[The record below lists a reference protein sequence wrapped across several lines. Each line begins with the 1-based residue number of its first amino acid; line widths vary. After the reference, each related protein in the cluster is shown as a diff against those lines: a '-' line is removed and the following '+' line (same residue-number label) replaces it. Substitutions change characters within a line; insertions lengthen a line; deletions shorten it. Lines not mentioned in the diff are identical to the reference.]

1 MQAVLL
7 GFELAL
13 PFLAAS
19 LIVGLVVSI
28 LQAATQIQEIT
39 LTFVP
44 KIVVTGVVLLVAGRG
59 CSTGSRLHDAALR
72 PDPPARRAVTQAV
85 ALPELAAEQFVAFL
99 LVLTRV
105 GGLFVLAPVFSA
117 RAAAAAGE
125 ARRRDGAGPGC

>member
-1 MQAVLL
+1 MNGDVAINLAMQAMLL

-44 KIVVTGVVLLVAGRG
+44 KIVVTGIVLVIAGPWMLDRVTSYTTQLFIEIPQLVA
-59 CSTGSRLHDAALR
+59 
-72 PDPPARRAVTQAV
+72 P
-85 ALPELAAEQFVAFL
+85 
-99 LVLTRV
+99 
-105 GGLFVLAPVFSA
+105 
-117 RAAAAAGE
+117 
-125 ARRRDGAGPGC
+125 

>member
-1 MQAVLL
+1 LNGDVVIHLAMQAMIL

-44 KIVVTGVVLLVAGRG
+44 KIVVTGIVLVIAGPWMLDRITAYTTQLFVEIPLLV
-59 CSTGSRLHDAALR
+59 
-72 PDPPARRAVTQAV
+72 
-85 ALPELAAEQFVAFL
+85 
-99 LVLTRV
+99 
-105 GGLFVLAPVFSA
+105 
-117 RAAAAAGE
+117 
-125 ARRRDGAGPGC
+125 GP

>member
-7 GFELAL
+7 GFQLAL

-44 KIVVTGVVLLVAGRG
+44 KIVVTGIVLVVAGPWMLDRI
-59 CSTGSRLHDAALR
+59 TAYT
-72 PDPPARRAVTQAV
+72 TQ
-85 ALPELAAEQFVAFL
+85 
-99 LVLTRV
+99 
-105 GGLFVLAPVFSA
+105 LFVEIPQLV
-117 RAAAAAGE
+117 
-125 ARRRDGAGPGC
+125 GP

>member
-1 MQAVLL
+1 MNGDVAIHLAMNAMLL

-44 KIVVTGVVLLVAGRG
+44 KIVVTGITLVIAGPWMLDR
-59 CSTGSRLHDAALR
+59 
-72 PDPPARRAVTQAV
+72 VTSYTT
-85 ALPELAAEQFVAFL
+85 E
-99 LVLTRV
+99 
-105 GGLFVLAPVFSA
+105 LFVQIPQLVSP
-117 RAAAAAGE
+117 
-125 ARRRDGAGPGC
+125 

>member
-1 MQAVLL
+1 MNGDVAIHLAMQAMVL

-44 KIVVTGVVLLVAGRG
+44 KIVVTGITLVI
-59 CSTGSRLHDAALR
+59 
-72 PDPPARRAVTQAV
+72 
-85 ALPELAAEQFVAFL
+85 
-99 LVLTRV
+99 
-105 GGLFVLAPVFSA
+105 
-117 RAAAAAGE
+117 
-125 ARRRDGAGPGC
+125 AGPWMLDRITSYTTELFAEIPHLVGS

>member
-44 KIVVTGVVLLVAGRG
+44 KIVITGVVLLIAGPWMLDRIT
-59 CSTGSRLHDAALR
+59 SYT
-72 PDPPARRAVTQAV
+72 TQ
-85 ALPELAAEQFVAFL
+85 
-99 LVLTRV
+99 
-105 GGLFVLAPVFSA
+105 LFVEIPQLV
-117 RAAAAAGE
+117 
-125 ARRRDGAGPGC
+125 GP

>member
-1 MQAVLL
+1 VNSDVAIHLAMDAMLL

-44 KIVVTGVVLLVAGRG
+44 KIVVTGITLVIAGPWMLDRIT
-59 CSTGSRLHDAALR
+59 SYT
-72 PDPPARRAVTQAV
+72 T
-85 ALPELAAEQFVAFL
+85 E
-99 LVLTRV
+99 
-105 GGLFVLAPVFSA
+105 LFVEIPQLVSP
-117 RAAAAAGE
+117 
-125 ARRRDGAGPGC
+125 